1 MYVTCNSIL
10 LSIDP
15 TTKVANVNFYVTTY
29 KTDLIS
35 CIDICV
41 FVWQKQLNYSIVTLL
56 YCHVK
61 SSEFVGLWSNKN
73 IIKVYY

>member
-1 MYVTCNSIL
+1 MYVTCNSII

-15 TTKVANVNFYVTTY
+15 TTRVTNANFYVTTY

-35 CIDICV
+35 CIDIYV
-41 FVWQKQLNYSIVTLL
+41 FMWQKQLNYSFVTLL

-73 IIKVYY
+73 IIKVHY